1 MNKGKSEINFI
12 VGILTLSLEKRVG
25 RLAMDG
31 SCAGMRVGELSR
43 SKYRLGDDIMGLLR
57 VHRLLKGRTAQ
68 MQQPH

>member
-1 MNKGKSEINFI
+1 M
-12 VGILTLSLEKRVG
+12 GILTLSLEIRVG
-25 RLAMDG
+25 RLATDR

-43 SKYRLGDDIMGLLR
+43 SKSRLGDDIMGESVLR